1 MQFEEILRILKNFE
15 KISGLAVNLKKTNL
29 VPFGNTLA
37 PDILAL
43 RDATRID
50 TTENFKLLGIDFNNK
65 LESEDKVEA
74 GKTAIKGMNNNYK
87 QQM

>member
-1 MQFEEILRILKNFE
+1 MQFEEILRILKNFD

-50 TTENFKLLGIDFNNK
+50 TT
-65 LESEDKVEA
+65 
-74 GKTAIKGMNNNYK
+74 
-87 QQM
+87 